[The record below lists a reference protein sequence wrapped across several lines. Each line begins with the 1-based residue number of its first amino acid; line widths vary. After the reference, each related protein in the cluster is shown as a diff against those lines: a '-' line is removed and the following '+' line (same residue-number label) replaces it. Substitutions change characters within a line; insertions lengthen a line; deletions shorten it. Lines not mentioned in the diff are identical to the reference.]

1 MCGSPPVNTLGL
13 YQLLLCH
20 CDKSSDKDNLGEEE
34 FIVAH
39 GFRGFSQAY
48 RAWTEHYIMVAGVC
62 DGGSLTE
69 KRKQREREREREEG
83 LRDLV

>member
-1 MCGSPPVNTLGL
+1 
-13 YQLLLCH
+13 
-20 CDKSSDKDNLGEEE
+20 
-34 FIVAH
+34 
-39 GFRGFSQAY
+39 
-48 RAWTEHYIMVAGVC
+48 MVAGVC